1 MAANTSHPS
10 FVNNQPE
17 NDNVKLWRYMD
28 FIKFVSMLL
37 NKSIY
42 LSNANTFEDNFEETI
57 LNANKSDFIDNIDN
71 FNEKICLI
79 NLNKLHI

>member
-28 FIKFVSMLL
+28 FIKLNGDINRLDDGFIFSPLL
-37 NKSIY
+37 Y
-42 LSNANTFEDNFEETI
+42 Y
-57 LNANKSDFIDNIDN
+57 NIS
-71 FNEKICLI
+71 FKLCLI
-79 NLNKLHI
+79 NEFNS